1 MDLDI
6 RKGEYLLVCGA
17 SGSGKSTL
25 GYLFNGLIP
34 HFFGGTLEGSVHVA
48 GVNTLDSR
56 PADLFATV
64 GMVVQNTDAHLFNVT
79 VEDEIAFGLESIGLP
94 PPRIADRLRQVAREF
109 HLEPLLGRSPMALS
123 GGERRLAAIASVICV
138 EPSVL
143 VLDEPHANLDW
154 EGVRLLRDALR
165 QIHKGGKS
173 VVVIEQ
179 ILGVFTEDI
188 TRCVLLQEGKVRL
201 DSPSEDAVPLLLEE
215 HLIPRY
221 APRSRRPP
229 ETEVI
234 LEVDRLA
241 HERGGAAVL
250 KDVSFRIRKG
260 ETIALVGRN
269 GSGKTTLIKHFN
281 GLLRPTAGEVRFKGL
296 PVRASAPSQMARS
309 IGLCFQNANDQLFK
323 STVKEELMAGPLAA
337 GKSPGPWFEE
347 TCRILD
353 LHRLWE
359 RSPHRLSEGEKK
371 RVALGSILVMKPD
384 LLVLDEPTVGQ
395 DGRFRETLAAL
406 IHDLQGRGYT
416 TLLAT
421 HDLDFAR
428 ATADRWIVLRN
439 GQTVADGL
447 PDEVMG
453 EVFLESKPGDSMAD
467 GRGHVHAIP

>member
-1 MDLDI
+1 MDLHL

-34 HFFGGTLEGSVHVA
+34 HFFSGTLEGTVLVA

-56 PADLFATV
+56 PTDLFATV
-64 GMVVQNTDAHLFNVT
+64 GMVVQNTDAHLFNAT
-79 VEDEIAFGLESIGLP
+79 VEDEIAFGLESLGLP
-94 PPRIADRLRQVAREF
+94 PPQIEARIRRVARDF
-109 HLEPLLGRSPMALS
+109 HLEALLGRSPMALS
-123 GGERRLAAIASVICV
+123 GGERRLVAIASVICV

-165 QIHKGGKS
+165 QIHKSGRT

-188 TRCVLLQEGKVRL
+188 TRCVLLQAGKVRL
-201 DSPSEDAVPLLLEE
+201 DGPPKDVGPLLLQE

-221 APRSRRPP
+221 APRPRRTP

-234 LEVDRLA
+234 LEVDRLTYRLGSA
-241 HERGGAAVL
+241 TIL
-250 KDVSFRIRKG
+250 QDVSFRIRRG

-281 GLLRPTAGEVRFKGL
+281 GLLRPTAGQVRYKGL
-296 PVRASAPSQMARS
+296 PVTASSPSQMARF
-309 IGLCFQNANDQLFK
+309 IGLCFQNANDQIFK
-323 STVKEELMAGPLAA
+323 STVKEELMAGPLAV

-347 TCRILD
+347 ICRILD
-353 LHRLWE
+353 LHRLWD

-371 RVALGSILVMKPD
+371 RVALGSILVMEPD

-395 DGRFRETLAAL
+395 DGRFREALAEL
-406 IHDLQGRGYT
+406 LHDLQGRGVA

-428 ATADRWIVLRN
+428 ATADRWVVLHSGR
-439 GQTVADGL
+439 TVADGS
-447 PDEVMG
+447 PDQIMG
-453 EVFLESKPGDSMAD
+453 EVILPPKQGDSTAD
-467 GRGHVHAIP
+467 RRGHLHEIP

>member
-1 MDLDI
+1 MDLNI

-17 SGSGKSTL
+17 NGSGKSTL

-34 HFFGGTLEGSVHVA
+34 HFFHGTLEGSVLVA

-79 VEDEIAFGLESIGLP
+79 VEDEIAFGLESLGIP
-94 PPRIADRLRQVAREF
+94 PPQIADRIQHVAREF

-154 EGVRLLRDALR
+154 KGVGLLRSVLR
-165 QIHKGGKS
+165 QIHQSGRT

-188 TRCVLLQEGKVRL
+188 TRCVLLQEGRVRL
-201 DSPSEDAVPLLLEE
+201 DGPPKDAVPLLLDE
-215 HLIPRY
+215 HLIPSY
-221 APRSRRPP
+221 APRPRRPP
-229 ETEVI
+229 EIEMI
-234 LEVDRLA
+234 LEVDRLTYKRA
-241 HERGGAAVL
+241 GATIL

-260 ETIALVGRN
+260 ETIALVGPN

-281 GLLRPTAGEVRFKGL
+281 GLLRPTAGEVRYKDI
-296 PVRASAPSQMARS
+296 PVRTSASSQMARS

-347 TCRILD
+347 ICRILD

-371 RVALGSILVMKPD
+371 RVALGSILVMEPD
-384 LLVLDEPTVGQ
+384 ILVLDEPTVGQ
-395 DGRFRETLAAL
+395 DGRFREALAEL
-406 IHDLQGRGYT
+406 LHDLQSRGYT

-428 ATADRWIVLRN
+428 ATADRWILLRN

-447 PDEVMG
+447 PDEIMR
-453 EVFLESKPGDSMAD
+453 EVFLEPKQGNSVAD
-467 GRGHVHAIP
+467 RRGHVHAIP